1 MTRRATGTAAAHTG
15 SAGRRV
21 AAAAAALLV
30 LLPLAVAAPAPAVAA
45 GNVLLSVTSQTP
57 AIGTSGSTLDLAGT
71 VSNTGR
77 QVLRRASVRLRLS
90 ETGLGS
96 RSELA
101 AVMAG
106 QVTSRDGQV
115 VAQVDLPDLGPGSS
129 APFDV
134 RQALDDVPGLAGFGV
149 YVVGVEV
156 VGVRGAAAK
165 DPARVALVRTLLP
178 WAPPTPGLR
187 PTGFSWVW
195 PLVGAPTRLAS
206 GEFANDALASS
217 LAPGGRLDRL
227 LQAGV
232 ALDQGAA
239 VTWAVDP
246 ELLETVQ
253 DMADGYDVVSSGGR
267 ATVPGGGSGLAR
279 SWLEQL
285 QAATAGEPVL
295 PLPYADPD
303 VVAMIRHGVP
313 GDVARAR
320 STGADVVAGLL
331 PAADRTAEIAW
342 PADGYL
348 DRGTLGAL
356 ARDGVTSVVLD
367 GRALPATI
375 DLSYTP
381 SGRGRLSSAVGPV
394 AALLADPG
402 LADLLAAAPTGAAGS
417 ALAAE
422 RVVAETAMIAAELPS
437 SGTSRTVVAMPPR
450 RWNPSQAFLD
460 QLVAVGPAAWA
471 APVSLRELAADPLPE
486 VDRAPLRYPRAERR
500 AELRESSLR
509 ALDTYR
515 SKIALFASILTDRTR
530 LVPGLQSSH
539 LRLASTYWRGRAE
552 ARGIRFSREQTY
564 LVDDLQHSVR
574 VQPGDFTVG
583 SKSGKIPVTIV
594 NDLGQPVNVVLRLD
608 PQTPRLRLQ
617 PVDVPEIGPNQK
629 IQVEVPATAVAGGPV
644 VVEAS
649 LRSPGGAQYGQPVP
663 LRVRITQ
670 IGTVALVITIA
681 AAVVLFLTAGLRVV
695 RRVRRRDPDDPDGP
709 DDPSAEPAGAT
720 ADVTA

>member
-1 MTRRATGTAAAHTG
+1 MTRRATG
-15 SAGRRV
+15 
-21 AAAAAALLV
+21 AAAARTGGAVRRAAVAVAALVV
-30 LLPLAVAAPAPAVAA
+30 LLPLAVAVPAPALAA
-45 GNVLLSVTSQTP
+45 SGVRLAVTSQTP
-57 AIGTSGSTLDLAGT
+57 AIGTRGSTLEVAGT

-77 QVLRRASVRLRLS
+77 QVLRHASVRLRLS
-90 ETGLGS
+90 DTALGS

-101 AVMAG
+101 AVMSG
-106 QVTSRDGQV
+106 QVASRDGQV
-115 VAQVDLPDLGPGSS
+115 VAEVDLPDLGPGSS
-129 APFDV
+129 APYDV
-134 RQALDDVPGLAGFGV
+134 QQALDAVPELTGFGV
-149 YVVGVEV
+149 YALGIEV
-156 VGVRGAAAK
+156 VGVRGDAAK
-165 DPARVALVRTLLP
+165 DPARVALVRSLLP
-178 WAPPTPGLR
+178 WSPPTPGLD

-195 PLVGAPTRLAS
+195 PLVGAPVRLAS
-206 GEFANDALASS
+206 GVFANDALASS

-227 LQAGV
+227 LQAGI

-253 DMADGYDVVSSGGR
+253 DMADGYDVVGSGGR

-285 QAATAGEPVL
+285 QAATIGEPVL

-313 GDVARAR
+313 ADVARAR
-320 STGADVVAGLL
+320 STGSDVVAGLL
-331 PAADRTAEIAW
+331 PAADRTSEIGW

-356 ARDGVTSVVLD
+356 ARGGVTSVVLD
-367 GRALPATI
+367 GRALPVTI

-381 SGRGRLSSAVGPV
+381 SGRGRLSSASGPV
-394 AALLADPG
+394 AALLADPV

-450 RWNPSQAFLD
+450 RWSPSQTYLD
-460 QLVAVGPAAWA
+460 QLVAVGSAAWA

-486 VDRAPLRYPRAERR
+486 VDRARLRYPRAERV
-500 AELRESSLR
+500 AELSESSMR

-515 SKIALFASILTDRTR
+515 SKTALFASILTDKTR
-530 LVPGLQSSH
+530 LVPGLQASH
-539 LRLASTYWRGRAE
+539 LRLASTYWRGRVE
-552 ARGIRFSREQTY
+552 ARVIRFNREQTY
-564 LVDDLQHSVR
+564 LQVLQDSVH
-574 VQPGDFTVG
+574 VQPGDFTFG
-583 SKSGKIPVTIV
+583 SKSGKLPVTIV
-594 NDLGQPVNVVLRLD
+594 NDLGQAVNVVLRLD
-608 PQTPRLRLQ
+608 PQTPRLRVQ
-617 PVDVPEIGPNQK
+617 PVVVPEIGPNQK
-629 IQVEVPATAVAGGPV
+629 VQVEVPATAVAGGLV

-649 LRSPGGAQYGQPVP
+649 LRTPGGAQYGQPVA
-663 LRVRITQ
+663 LRIRITQ
-670 IGTVALVITIA
+670 IGTVALVITVA
-681 AAVVLFLTAGLRVV
+681 AAVVLFLAAGLRVV
-695 RRVRRRDPDDPDGP
+695 RRVRRRDPDDPDEP
-709 DDPSAEPAGAT
+709 DDPSPEPAGET